1 MPMLNKYF
9 EAAVRRYREKF
20 ESESLISPIS
30 EGDAK
35 IIREIIELFKKL
47 KQDAVVQ
54 ILKNWKFH
62 KDLEVEEALLGVNTD
77 LVRNSVESKENL
89 SDEEFQERIKYIEEQ
104 IRNKLEEEIQKRPF
118 INFRGKDF
126 NVWNVWSVDM
136 GSDIQDSVEKFYI
149 CINKIDETVQ
159 KVPVL
164 ANTYFWFYDEEVRD
178 KELKALKNLLEK
190 SKTLKYIK

>member
-1 MPMLNKYF
+1 MLNKYF
-9 EAAVRRYREKF
+9 EAAVRRYKEKF
-20 ESESLISPIS
+20 DSESLISPIS

-35 IIREIIELFKKL
+35 IIKEIIELFKKL

-77 LVRNSVESKENL
+77 LVRESVESKENL
-89 SDEEFQERIKYIEEQ
+89 SDEEFQERIKFIEEQ

-190 SKTLKYIK
+190 SKTLKYVK

>member
-1 MPMLNKYF
+1 MLNKYF
-9 EAAVRRYREKF
+9 EAAVRRYKEKF
-20 ESESLISPIS
+20 DNESLISPIS

-62 KDLEVEEALLGVNTD
+62 KDLEVEEALLGVNTN
-77 LVRNSVESKENL
+77 LVRESVESKENL
-89 SDEEFQERIKYIEEQ
+89 SDEEFQERIKFIEEQ

-178 KELKALKNLLEK
+178 KELKTLKNLLEK
-190 SKTLKYIK
+190 SKTLKYVK

>member
-1 MPMLNKYF
+1 MLNKYF
-9 EAAVRRYREKF
+9 EAAVRRYKEKF
-20 ESESLISPIS
+20 DTESLISPIS

-77 LVRNSVESKENL
+77 LVRESVESKENL
-89 SDEEFQERIKYIEEQ
+89 SDEEFQERIKFIEEQ

-190 SKTLKYIK
+190 SKTLKYVK

>member
-1 MPMLNKYF
+1 MLNKYF
-9 EAAVRRYREKF
+9 EAAVRRYKEKF
-20 ESESLISPIS
+20 GSESLISPIS

-35 IIREIIELFKKL
+35 IIKEIIELFKKL

-62 KDLEVEEALLGVNTD
+62 KDLEVEEALLGVNTN
-77 LVRNSVESKENL
+77 LVRESVESKENL
-89 SDEEFQERIKYIEEQ
+89 SDEEFQERIKFIEEQ

-190 SKTLKYIK
+190 SKTLKYVK

>member
-1 MPMLNKYF
+1 MLNKYF
-9 EAAVRRYREKF
+9 EAAVRRYKEKF
-20 ESESLISPIS
+20 DTESLISPIS

-35 IIREIIELFKKL
+35 IIKEIIELFKKL

-77 LVRNSVESKENL
+77 LVRESVESKENL
-89 SDEEFQERIKYIEEQ
+89 SDEEFQERIKFIEEQ

-190 SKTLKYIK
+190 SKTLKYVK

>member
-1 MPMLNKYF
+1 MLNKYF
-9 EAAVRRYREKF
+9 EAAVRRYKEKF
-20 ESESLISPIS
+20 DSESLISPIS

-35 IIREIIELFKKL
+35 IIKEIIELFKKL

-77 LVRNSVESKENL
+77 LVRESVESKENL
-89 SDEEFQERIKYIEEQ
+89 SDEEFQERIKFIEEQ

-149 CINKIDETVQ
+149 CINKVDETVQ

-178 KELKALKNLLEK
+178 KELKTLKNLLEK
-190 SKTLKYIK
+190 SKTLKYVK

>member
-1 MPMLNKYF
+1 MLNKYF

-20 ESESLISPIS
+20 DSESLISPIS

-126 NVWNVWSVDM
+126 NVWSVFSVDI
-136 GSDIQDSVEKFYI
+136 GSDIQDHTEKFYI

-178 KELKALKNLLEK
+178 KELKTLKNLLEK
-190 SKTLKYIK
+190 SKTLKYVK

>member
-1 MPMLNKYF
+1 MLNKYF
-9 EAAVRRYREKF
+9 EAAVRRYKEKF
-20 ESESLISPIS
+20 DTESLISPIS

-35 IIREIIELFKKL
+35 IIKEIIELFKKL

-77 LVRNSVESKENL
+77 LVRESVESKENL
-89 SDEEFQERIKYIEEQ
+89 SDEEFQERIKFIEEQ

-149 CINKIDETVQ
+149 CINKVDETVQ

-178 KELKALKNLLEK
+178 KELKTLKNLLEK
-190 SKTLKYIK
+190 SKTLKYVK

>member
-1 MPMLNKYF
+1 MLNKYF
-9 EAAVRRYREKF
+9 EAAVRRYKEKF
-20 ESESLISPIS
+20 DSESLISPIS

-77 LVRNSVESKENL
+77 LVRESVESKENL
-89 SDEEFQERIKYIEEQ
+89 SDEEFQERIKFIEEQ

-190 SKTLKYIK
+190 SKTLKYVK

>member
-9 EAAVRRYREKF
+9 ESAVKRYKEKF
-20 ESESLISPIS
+20 PNESLISPIS

-35 IIREIIELFKKL
+35 VIKEIIELFKKL
-47 KQDAVVQ
+47 KQDAVVK
-54 ILKNWKFH
+54 ILQNWKFH
-62 KDLEVEEALLGVNTD
+62 KDLEVEESLLEVNTN

-89 SDEEFQERIKYIEEQ
+89 SDEEFQERIKFIEEQ

-118 INFRGKDF
+118 INFRDKDF
-126 NVWNVWSVDM
+126 NVWNIFSVDI
-136 GSDIQDSVEKFYI
+136 GSDIQDHVEKFYI

-164 ANTYFWFYDEEVRD
+164 ANTYFWFYDEDIRD
-178 KELKALKNLLEK
+178 RELKVLKRLLEK

>member
-20 ESESLISPIS
+20 DSESLISPIS

-77 LVRNSVESKENL
+77 LVRNSVESKETL

-126 NVWNVWSVDM
+126 NVWNVFSVDI
-136 GSDIQDSVEKFYI
+136 GSDIQDHTEKFYI

-159 KVPVL
+159 KVPAL

-178 KELKALKNLLEK
+178 RELKVLKNLLEN
-190 SKTLKYIK
+190 SKTLKYVK

>member
-1 MPMLNKYF
+1 MLNKYF
-9 EAAVRRYREKF
+9 EAAVRRYKEKF
-20 ESESLISPIS
+20 DSESLISPIS

-77 LVRNSVESKENL
+77 LVRESVESKENL
-89 SDEEFQERIKYIEEQ
+89 SDEEFQERIKFIEEQ